1 VRIPRPRQLLRRP
14 LRLPQLL
21 GRPSKPDD
29 PRIFSFNAERDDVV
43 SAVTERVVD
52 DAVARGSLQLL
63 LNETAHLEVLRL
75 EQQKDAETAE
85 SLSFWRGLMKK
96 LARMSPEEG
105 RDALARIVGHMARDV
120 AGNFDPRVYWL
131 ARRLVPKV
139 VTGAMQPRALV
150 GDLLDP
156 SRNELR
162 RLVTIQGC
170 VDELHHLS
178 RVGTVVVVPT
188 HSSNLDS
195 LAVGNALSMEDL
207 PPVVYGAGKNLF
219 SNPIIS
225 FFMHNLGA
233 YRVDRRIRASLYKDV
248 LKAYS
253 TEMIERG
260 YHSLFFPGGT
270 RSRSGAIERRLKL
283 GLAGTA
289 HTAFARSCERGRPQR
304 VFFVPVTINYELVL
318 EAETLIED
326 FLKDAGR
333 ARYIIDDDE
342 FSQIDRWYAFFNS
355 VAGYEAACV
364 LRFGQPVDPYGNPV
378 DEEGES
384 HAPDGRRIDPASY
397 VLHDGEPRA
406 DADRDAGYARAL
418 GERLVDAYERETVIM
433 STQLFAHVLFRHLV
447 EYTPGVDLFGRMRRR
462 GEVVVP
468 REQLRG
474 ELGRARDRLV
484 RMQERGEVCVSPV
497 MRRED
502 PDAIISRALAA
513 WRYHARPV
521 VHHLGPE
528 IVAEDPPLL
537 FYYQNRMV
545 PFAERIAD
553 DTQLAVAREIAEA
566 GRRA

>member
-1 VRIPRPRQLLRRP
+1 MLRRP
-14 LRLPQLL
+14 LRLPQLV
-21 GRPSKPDD
+21 GRPPKPDD
-29 PRIFSFNAERDDVV
+29 PRIFAFNGERDDVV
-43 SAVTERVVD
+43 TAVTERVV
-52 DAVARGSLQLL
+52 AERIVRGSLELV
-63 LNETAHLEVLRL
+63 LNDTAHLEVLRL
-75 EQQKDAETAE
+75 EQQKDAEAAQ

-96 LARMSPEEG
+96 LARMSEEE
-105 RDALARIVGHMARDV
+105 RREALRGIVGHMARDI

-170 VDELHHLS
+170 VDELHQLS

-233 YRVDRRIRASLYKDV
+233 YRVDRRIRAGLYKEV

-253 TEMIERG
+253 TVMIERG

-270 RSRSGAIERRLKL
+270 RSRSGAIEHHLKL

-289 HTAFARSCERGRPQR
+289 HTAFARSCERGRPQP
-304 VFFVPVTINYELVL
+304 VFFVPVTINYALVL

-326 FLKDAGR
+326 FLKDAGK
-333 ARYIIDDDE
+333 ARYIIEDDE
-342 FSQIDRWYAFFNS
+342 FSQLDRWYAFFNS
-355 VAGYEAACV
+355 VGGYEAACV
-364 LRFGQPVDPYGNPV
+364 LRFGQPMDPYGNPV
-378 DEEGES
+378 DEDGHS
-384 HAPDGRRIDPASY
+384 HAPDGRAIDPGSY
-397 VLHDGEPRA
+397 VLHDGAPRV
-406 DADRDAGYARAL
+406 DPERDAGYARAL

-433 STQLFAHVLFRHLV
+433 STQLMAHVLFRHLV
-447 EYTPGVDLFGRMRRR
+447 AYTPGVDLFGRMRRR

-468 REQLRG
+468 REQLRV
-474 ELGRARDRLV
+474 ELGVARDRLV
-484 RMQERGEVCVSPV
+484 RMQEQGEVCVSPV

-502 PDAIISRALAA
+502 PDEIVSRALAA
-513 WRYHARPV
+513 WRYHARTPALD
-521 VHHLGPE
+521 LGPE
-528 IVAEDPPLL
+528 IVAEEPSLL
-537 FYYQNRMV
+537 LYYQNRLL
-545 PFAERIAD
+545 PFAERIAGD
-553 DTQLAVAREIAEA
+553 AELAVAREIAEA
-566 GRRA
+566 GRSR